1 MATVDVDIDVFSDS
15 EILEELKSRINATWN
30 TANQKLELRENI
42 KNILNINVENRRFY
56 SLLDE
61 MKIDMLMNNLDKIKL
76 EDLEKLVV

>member
-30 TANQKLELRENI
+30 TATQKLELRENI
-42 KNILNINVENRRFY
+42 KNILNIKVENRRFY

-61 MKIDMLMNNLDKIKL
+61 MKLELFLKNIERIGL
-76 EDLEKLVV
+76 EDLEKLL

>member
-1 MATVDVDIDVFSDS
+1 MTTADVDIDVFSNS

-30 TANQKLELRENI
+30 TATQKLELRENI
-42 KNILNINVENRRFY
+42 KNILNINVKNRRFY

-76 EDLEKLVV
+76 EDLEKLIV